1 MCQNHFRILVGLSF
15 PRATPVA
22 PGSHSVSWRRAPGSG
37 SVFGY
42 AAVGPRAPGARRRAQ
57 GARRSENG
65 PVLGPE
71 NDPYIPATEERSVT
85 VAVGFSLTLLP
96 RARCNVRRF
105 LFALADGAWKGQR
118 SPDGPNGFY
127 SRGRR
132 TCKPLGRSWV
142 LRHGPVVVTGHSWS
156 WLCARGCQCSRQLPW
171 LTGARVLGAG
181 CG

>member
-1 MCQNHFRILVGLSF
+1 MRLAH
-15 PRATPVA
+15 TPSRGA
-22 PGSHSVSWRRAPGSG
+22 EHRAPGVS
-37 SVFGY
+37 SVMRLSAPGH
-42 AAVGPRAPGARRRAQ
+42 RAPGAGRKAPGAQ
-57 GARRSENG
+57 KT
-65 PVLGPE
+65 VLFWGRKTTP
-71 NDPYIPATEERSVT
+71 IPATEERNMT

-142 LRHGPVVVTGHSWS
+142 LRHGPVVVSGHSWS